1 MVAFRL
7 SDVLKQLLNDTRV
20 RAGLRVEFEHRQN
33 ADGDRVYSEFHTA
46 DHFQELVRRA
56 PPGSKTLALACY
68 MDGTWLSNNGK
79 ASCKPFVISIAN
91 VTRDVHNQ
99 DWAKKIMFH
108 FQELG
113 GSLKTRKSSRYRQ
126 VQFLFRMCAI

>member
-1 MVAFRL
+1 M
-7 SDVLKQLLNDTRV
+7 

-33 ADGDRVYSEFHTA
+33 ADGERVYNEFHTA
-46 DHFQELVRRA
+46 DHFKELVRRA
-56 PPGSKTLALACY
+56 PPGAKTLALACY
-68 MDGTWLSNNGK
+68 MDGTWLSSNGK
-79 ASCKPFVISIAN
+79 ASCKPFVIAIAN

-113 GSLKTRKSSRYRQ
+113 GSHKTRKSSRYRQ
-126 VQFLFRMCAI
+126 VQLLFRICAI